1 MEHIFFAF
9 WWLIFPI
16 SGFLFGGFGMWLNY
30 RRHRDHMDLL
40 KSYADK
46 GKEPPPEVLKAAAGA
61 DPVNDPYGYGYG
73 YYGRR
78 AWRRGPYW
86 EWRRVFLFG
95 ALAAGFGYAGF
106 VDHSFGYGSAHGFQ
120 IVAVVMGV
128 MFAGSLMFAILAST
142 WRTDSK

>member
-1 MEHIFFAF
+1 MEHIFFSF

-16 SGFLFGGFGMWLNY
+16 SGFIFGGFGMWLNY
-30 RRHRDHMDLL
+30 RRHKDHMDLL

-46 GKEPPPEVLKAAAGA
+46 GKEPPPEVLKAAAP
-61 DPVNDPYGYGYG
+61 DPLDDPYNYGGYG

-78 AWRRGPYW
+78 WRYRGPYW

-106 VDHSFGYGSAHGFQ
+106 VDRSFSFGSAHAFQ
-120 IVAVVMGV
+120 LVAVIMGV

-142 WRTDSK
+142 WRNDSK

>member
-1 MEHIFFAF
+1 MEHLFFAF

-40 KSYADK
+40 RSYADK
-46 GKEPPPEVLKAAAGA
+46 GKEPPPEVLRAASA
-61 DPVNDPYGYGYG
+61 DAADDAYGYG

-78 AWRRGPYW
+78 RWRRGAYW
-86 EWRRVFLFG
+86 EWRRVFIFG

-106 VDHSFGYGSAHGFQ
+106 VDGGFGGGAAHGFQ

-128 MFAGSLMFAILAST
+128 LFAGNLMFAILAST
-142 WRTDSK
+142 WRNGSK